1 MKLNNHGD
9 ARQQVTLL
17 RAVNALATEMPEQMQ
32 IFREGLEAELASLDK
47 ALRRGEGVALHQAQG
62 HAQRIEELLDFFDNA
77 RDLQKQLLNQQR
89 H

>member
-1 MKLNNHGD
+1 MQLHRQGDQYGQLKLLK
-9 ARQQVTLL
+9 AI
-17 RAVNALATEMPEQMQ
+17 NALRTQQPEA
-32 IFREGLEAELASLDK
+32 FRILEEGLRREQAFLDK
-47 ALRRGEGVALHQAQG
+47 QLRRGEGVALHQAQG